1 LAVAILGRERE
12 GSVSKILLGKTPEG
26 KWVEVD
32 LEVLLRSR
40 LLVQANSGGG
50 KSVTLRLLIEQLFG
64 KVQII
69 VIDREGEF
77 PSLCDEYDFL
87 LVGQG
92 HDIPASINSARL
104 LAEKLLE
111 LRASAII
118 DLYEAFRTSTI
129 GRLHWVRDFLM
140 GLVDAPKNLWHD
152 VVVIVDE
159 AHLFCPEATPKA
171 ADMRDREI
179 IQGCKEA
186 MIALATV
193 GRKRGQC
200 AVWATQRL
208 AKLDKDASAEL
219 MNRLVGMTMEDTDVD
234 RAIDLMSVSREDRP
248 AFRKSLREL
257 EPGNFYVFGRA
268 ITKERTLFK
277 VTKPKTHHDSMVGG
291 LKGIY
296 EPPPPSEKLKTL
308 LAKLGDL
315 PKEVEAKARTE
326 KQLREENQALR
337 TQLGQAR
344 RQAEIIA
351 DLRAKLAQSASKV
364 APGPVTKEVKVE
376 VPVIREAELKRL
388 EKIADKMSDLSGR
401 VSELGKGI
409 GLHLADLVD
418 RAHRLGKA
426 PPLAAPKPHRGF
438 RGEPVPPLHLRPA
451 PPVRTPKNAPERS
464 IESSDAGDPLSN
476 PQLRQ
481 LQGLAELEAVG
492 IKRVPRKMLA
502 GWLGLKLSGSF
513 KNNFMNLRQRGLVD
527 YADQDLVLTDAGRQA
542 APSPELEVTNAAVL
556 ERCCKALSGP
566 QEKQLRYLHQ
576 AYPNWVGR
584 EELAEALGLTM
595 SGSFKNNFMNLHAA
609 EMIEYGTG
617 EHRNMLRCAPWLFV
631 EEGAPA
637 V

>member
-1 LAVAILGRERE
+1 M
-12 GSVSKILLGKTPEG
+12 SKILLGKTPEG

-32 LEVLLRSR
+32 LELLLRSR
-40 LLVQANSGGG
+40 MLIQANSGGG
-50 KSVTLRLLIEQLFG
+50 KSVTLRHLIEQLFG

-92 HDIPASINSARL
+92 HDIPADIRSARM

-140 GLVDAPKNLWHD
+140 GLVDAPKQLWHD

-159 AHLFCPEATPKA
+159 AHLFCPEAAPKA
-171 ADMRDREI
+171 AKMEDREI

-277 VTKPKTHHDSMVGG
+277 VTRPKTHHESVGG
-291 LKGIY
+291 AKGLY
-296 EPPPPSEKLKTL
+296 EPPPPSEKVRTL

-315 PKEVEAKARTE
+315 PKEVEAKVRTE
-326 KQLREENQALR
+326 KELRVENNA
-337 TQLGQAR
+337 
-344 RQAEIIA
+344 
-351 DLRAKLAQSASKV
+351 LRAKLAAAERQAKIAAAAPSKSV
-364 APGPVTKEVKVE
+364 QKRLEVQVPVTKEVKVKIE
-376 VPVIREAELKRL
+376 VPVLREPELKRL
-388 EKIADKMSDLSGR
+388 ERLAERVTQVYEKASKDAGAINHALVGIRAELRSGPETR
-401 VSELGKGI
+401 YGKLQDARI
-409 GLHLADLVD
+409 
-418 RAHRLGKA
+418 REAHDAFGGGKA
-426 PPLAAPKPHRGF
+426 PPMKIVNSRPFKIERKVERVDQITPVD
-438 RGEPVPPLHLRPA
+438 GE
-451 PPVRTPKNAPERS
+451 
-464 IESSDAGDPLSN
+464 LSN

-481 LQGLAELEAVG
+481 LQGLMELESIG
-492 IKRVPRKMLA
+492 IRKVPRKMLA

-513 KNNFMNLRQRGLVD
+513 KNNFMNLRQRGLVE
-527 YADQDLVLTDAGRQA
+527 YEDQDLVLTDDGRTL
-542 APSPELEVTNAAVL
+542 APDPELEPTNGGVL
-556 ERCCKALSGP
+556 NRCCQALTGP
-566 QEKQLRYLHQ
+566 QEKQFRYLHHV
-576 AYPNWVGR
+576 YPNWVGR
-584 EELAEALGLTM
+584 EELAQALGLSL

-609 EMIEYGTG
+609 EMVEYGSG
-617 EHRNMLRCAPWLFV
+617 ENKNKLRCADWLFV
-631 EEGAPA
+631 EQAAPA
-637 V
+637 I